1 MSCMLTFFGQKYREM
16 LGSSLFLSVQHSF
29 LFLSIFLLL
38 NSDYFLK
45 KRSFLNLSCISIAGY
60 CRETFFFLM
69 IQFIINELCVCS
81 QELKEKKQTE
91 EAENGD
97 GDTAANG
104 KTVSHSP
111 PLLQWLQIIKAPLTD
126 I

>member
-1 MSCMLTFFGQKYREM
+1 
-16 LGSSLFLSVQHSF
+16 
-29 LFLSIFLLL
+29 
-38 NSDYFLK
+38 
-45 KRSFLNLSCISIAGY
+45 
-60 CRETFFFLM
+60 M